1 MVEQAIATG
10 EVELMEEMPYSLDT
24 LDILKVFVHFRP
36 PDVALSKGFHFSATR
51 VCLMKFFQYNSPSL
65 RWYNNPGSP

>member
-24 LDILKVFVHFRP
+24 LDILKVFVHIL
-36 PDVALSKGFHFSATR
+36 DHQ
-51 VCLMKFFQYNSPSL
+51 M
-65 RWYNNPGSP
+65 